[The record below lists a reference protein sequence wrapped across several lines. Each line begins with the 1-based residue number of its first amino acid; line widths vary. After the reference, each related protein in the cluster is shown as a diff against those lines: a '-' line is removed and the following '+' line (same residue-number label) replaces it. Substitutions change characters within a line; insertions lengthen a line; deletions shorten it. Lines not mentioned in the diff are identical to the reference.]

1 MHDNPRFE
9 SGIRMYACVAF
20 LAWIYEFSVG
30 LYMHANGWIGP
41 TMHAQILGTI
51 LPYLSRIVIVCGR
64 IQRWSP
70 CGRIRQVH
78 KPLVF

>member
-1 MHDNPRFE
+1 
-9 SGIRMYACVAF
+9 MYACVAF

-51 LPYLSRIVIVCGR
+51 LPYLSRIVIVVGR
-64 IQRWSP
+64 IH
-70 CGRIRQVH
+70 V
-78 KPLVF
+78 